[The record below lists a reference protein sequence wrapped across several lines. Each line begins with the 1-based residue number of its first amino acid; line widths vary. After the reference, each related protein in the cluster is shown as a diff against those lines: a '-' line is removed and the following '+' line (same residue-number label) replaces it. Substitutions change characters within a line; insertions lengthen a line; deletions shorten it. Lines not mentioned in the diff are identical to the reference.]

1 MFAAVS
7 RHLAAL
13 ALALSIGIAAPQLAI
28 AQGGGFGGGPGGPGP
43 GGGPGGLG
51 GPQMPMGPGAFSGP
65 GSALPG
71 FAPSGVLPEVPT
83 RREGEPTPL
92 PSAPAA
98 LPDLKLPPLTGYAPP
113 AAGHGP
119 LATQGTG
126 NITLAA
132 QLTEKGADIP
142 RGLVWRVFSP
152 NPDENGALPLIASAK
167 GGTLH
172 FDLDPGSYLVHA
184 TFGRAGATKRI
195 TVGREN
201 KRENLV
207 LDAGGLKLDAV
218 LSGGVRIP
226 ADKLRFSIYESDPDL
241 GGDRA
246 LILPDVKPNTV
257 VRLNSGTYH
266 VVSNYGSVN
275 AVIRADIRVE
285 AGKVTEAQV
294 EHRAAQLTMKL
305 VREKGGEAIADTAWS
320 VLTDAGDIVKESVG
334 AYASMVLSEGDYTV
348 VAKNRDRIYQRD
360 FTVEAGRNQEV
371 EVVASENSTPAH
383 VDPTAM
389 VDPD

>member
-1 MFAAVS
+1 MFAGTS

-13 ALALSIGIAAPQLAI
+13 TLALSLAVPQLAI
-28 AQGGGFGGGPGGPGP
+28 AQGGGFGGPGGPG
-43 GGGPGGLG
+43 GSAGPGS
-51 GPQMPMGPGAFSGP
+51 GPGMPMGPGAFSGP

-71 FAPSGVLPEVPT
+71 FAPSGILPEAPA
-83 RREGEPTPL
+83 RRENEPMRL
-92 PSAPAA
+92 PSAPTA
-98 LPDLKLPPLTGYAPP
+98 LPDVKLPPLTGYAPSTSR
-113 AAGHGP
+113 GP
-119 LATQGTG
+119 LATQGG

-132 QLTEKGADIP
+132 QLTESGADIP

-152 NPDENGALPLIASAK
+152 EPDENGALPLIASAK

-207 LDAGGLKLDAV
+207 LDAGGLKLDAT

-226 ADKLRFSIYESDPDL
+226 ADNLRFSIYESDPDI

-266 VVSNYGSVN
+266 VVSNYGTVN

-320 VLTDAGDIVKESVG
+320 VLTDVGDIVKESVG
-334 AYASMVLSEGDYTV
+334 AYASMVLAEGDYTV

-371 EVVASENSTPAH
+371 EVVAGENGVPVPATPVA
-383 VDPTAM
+383 V